1 MSLGKHLTLWVTL
14 KLKPWWNLKLKNK
27 KRHIIITKGKG
38 GKKKPSRIKAGYGTY
53 TPPEEEMME
62 DEEWL
67 KEAPPMEIQIKRTR
81 NPFKMGRI

>member
-1 MSLGKHLTLWVTL
+1 MTIQITILIEEIKE
-14 KLKPWWNLKLKNK
+14 P
-27 KRHIIITKGKG
+27 TKGKG
-38 GKKKPSRIKAGYGTY
+38 GKKYKPEKESRIKAGYGTY

>member
-1 MSLGKHLTLWVTL
+1 MTIQITILIEEIKE
-14 KLKPWWNLKLKNK
+14 P
-27 KRHIIITKGKG
+27 TKGKG